1 MRTNLLGCVLS
12 ALVLA
17 SCSSEQIVMKSVRL
31 SNIVSTGCT
40 RSFSAKES
48 RPEYY
53 KSEQKKSAQVSITI
67 DKNEVATFK
76 FTDLKANCIVSEFRP
91 SVDVN
96 NGEIIVVLTPYSQDP
111 TMEADCYC
119 RYDVSFKLSNV
130 ILGKYYMKIYES
142 DYYGKYDTAH
152 PVYEGL
158 VSFASNKTIEF
169 EL

>member
-12 ALVLA
+12 TLVLA

-31 SNIVSTGCT
+31 SNIVNTGCT

-53 KSEQKKSAQVSITI
+53 RSEMEKSPKVSIFI
-67 DKNEVATFK
+67 DKNGVATFK
-76 FTDLKANCIVSEFRP
+76 FTDLEANCIVSEFRP
-91 SVDVN
+91 SVKVCD
-96 NGEIIVVLTPYSQDP
+96 GDIIVVLTPYSQDP